1 MEVVKVR
8 KQNNIGNFPNDW
20 DVKTLGEISAIDS
33 DNLGFNTKPDYKF
46 MYVKLE
52 DIDIGRL
59 KGCSEMIFRDAPSRA
74 RRKVQKSDILISTV
88 RPNLLSHFY
97 FREEVH
103 DFICSTG
110 FSVIRCDHNIV
121 DPAYVFFHLFGE
133 IINKQINSTLIGSN
147 YPAINSNDVRNLSLP
162 IPPLPEQKAI
172 AEVLSDVDALI
183 ASLDALIAKKRAI
196 KQGVMQELLTGK
208 TRLPGFTG
216 TWIEKPLGDLGKCIR
231 GVSYNPNRDL
241 YSSMTNSTTML
252 LRANNIVE
260 GIIDYDDVQYV
271 DNNVVSE
278 IQQLLKG
285 DVLIAMS
292 SGSRIAIGK
301 TGTFSKTEGK
311 YCVGAFCAVYRSQ
324 QNNFIRYL
332 FQTNLYKRQLMNMLE
347 GTSINN
353 LNSGKIEGLIFAFP
367 PTIHEQNAI
376 AEILL
381 DVDNEINAL
390 TSKLD
395 KVTNIKQGMMEE
407 LLTGRIR
414 LKGGYQ

>member
-1 MEVVKVR
+1 MELNHHTNKNHNSTSSTEWINT
-8 KQNNIGNFPNDW
+8 KIGNILTIKHGKSQKDIITNDGIYPILA
-20 DVKTLGEISAIDS
+20 TGGEIGRTNTSIYDKPSVLIGRKGTIDVPQ
-33 DNLGFNTKPDYKF
+33 FMNTPFWTIDTLFYSEINTNADPK
-46 MYVKLE
+46 YVYFLLSTINWKLYNE
-52 DIDIGRL
+52 ASGVPSLNASTIEKIDI
-59 KGCSEMIFRDAPSRA
+59 
-74 RRKVQKSDILISTV
+74 
-88 RPNLLSHFY
+88 LL
-97 FREEVH
+97 
-103 DFICSTG
+103 
-110 FSVIRCDHNIV
+110 
-121 DPAYVFFHLFGE
+121 
-133 IINKQINSTLIGSN
+133 
-147 YPAINSNDVRNLSLP
+147 
-162 IPPLPEQKAI
+162 PPFPEQQAI
-172 AEVLSDVDALI
+172 SEALSDVDALI
-183 ASLDALIAKKRAI
+183 ASLEALIAKKRAI

-208 TRLPGFTG
+208 TRLPGFIG

-241 YSSMTNSTTML
+241 SSSMTNSTTVL

-260 GIIDYDDVQYV
+260 GIIDYDNIQYV

-324 QNNFIRYL
+324 QNNFVRYL
-332 FQTNLYKRQLMNMLE
+332 FQSNLYKRQLMNMLE

-367 PTIHEQNAI
+367 PTYHEQNAI

-395 KVTNIKQGMMEE
+395 KVTKIKQGMMQE

-414 LKGGYQ
+414 LRGGQQ

>member
-172 AEVLSDVDALI
+172 AEALSDVDALI
-183 ASLDALIAKKRAI
+183 ASLEALIAKKRAI

-208 TRLPGFTG
+208 RRLPGYSGEWEIRKLGDVTSMASGG
-216 TWIEKPLGDLGKCIR
+216 TPLTSNPTYYEGNIPWVVIADITEAGKYIEKTEKCISQLGLLNSSAKLFEEGTLLFAMYASIGKCSI
-231 GVSYNPNRDL
+231 SKTKLTCNQAIL
-241 YSSMTNSTTML
+241 
-252 LRANNIVE
+252 
-260 GIIDYDDVQYV
+260 GITPKVINIDY
-271 DNNVVSE
+271 
-278 IQQLLKG
+278 
-285 DVLIAMS
+285 
-292 SGSRIAIGK
+292 
-301 TGTFSKTEGK
+301 
-311 YCVGAFCAVYRSQ
+311 
-324 QNNFIRYL
+324 
-332 FQTNLYKRQLMNMLE
+332 LYYFLQFK
-347 GTSINN
+347 
-353 LNSGKIEGLIFAFP
+353 
-367 PTIHEQNAI
+367 
-376 AEILL
+376 
-381 DVDNEINAL
+381 
-390 TSKLD
+390 
-395 KVTNIKQGMMEE
+395 E
-407 LLTGRIR
+407 L
-414 LKGGYQ
+414 QF